1 MHKDTDQNLITPE
14 FIDLLRT
21 EGTKIWAIC
30 LNINSDNTYKQAIA
44 SILDPNFKNTSYKF
58 EHLVLRDIVK
68 IYNTF
73 SLHYN
78 ATSRIPQKIKFAL
91 IYLYEKL
98 QGKDLAKSFDIQKL
112 TKLPLSNQFD
122 KNIALIQ
129 ETSFFQPIES
139 LKSEYL
145 STLILKKNNSSA
157 YESVASFLNRTA
169 LIMAQSDGT
178 IAKKEEE
185 TLKEI
190 SKKVSNPKISIKNSK
205 YNDVPED
212 DTLEKVLEELNELIG
227 LEEIKKNVNDLINFL
242 KVQKLR
248 EEKGLKTNQNSL
260 HFVFMGPPGTG
271 KTTVARMLGRIFK
284 HLGYL
289 KRGHLVETDRSGLI
303 AGYVGQTAIKT
314 DEIITAATDG
324 VLFVDEAYALSGGG
338 LNDFGKEAIEII
350 LKRMEDLRNNLVVVV
365 AGYPDEME
373 IFIESNPGLQSRFN
387 RYLNFNHY
395 EPNSLLKI
403 FELIAT
409 KSDFKLTED
418 AKDKLL
424 EIIERVYEK
433 RHKGFGNARTMRN
446 LFEKIIERQANRIV
460 TLDTITE
467 ELLITI
473 TEEDIPEILK
483 TVKEISVFEED

>member
-1 MHKDTDQNLITPE
+1 MNNNNQQNLITPE
-14 FIDLLRT
+14 FIELLRT
-21 EGTKIWAIC
+21 EGTKIRAIC
-30 LNINSDNTYKQAIA
+30 LNINSDNTFKQAVLG
-44 SILDPNFKNTSYKF
+44 ILDPTFKNTAYKF
-58 EHLVLRDIVK
+58 EHLVLKDIVK
-68 IYNTF
+68 IYNIF

-78 ATSRIPQKIKFAL
+78 SESRIPEKIKFTL

-98 QGKDLAKSFDIQKL
+98 QGRDLSKTFDVQKL
-112 TKLPLSNQFD
+112 AKLPLSTNFD
-122 KNIALIQ
+122 KNITLIQ
-129 ETSFFQPIES
+129 ETSFFQPLEE
-139 LKSEYL
+139 LKSEYI
-145 STLILKKNNSSA
+145 STLILRKTNSTA
-157 YESVASFLNRTA
+157 FDSVASFLNRAA
-169 LIMAQSDGT
+169 LVMAQADGT
-178 IAKKEEE
+178 IAENEEK

-190 SKKVSNPKISIKNSK
+190 SEKINNPKISIKNSK

-212 DTLEKVLEELNELIG
+212 DSLEKVLFELHELIG
-227 LEEIKKNVNDLINFL
+227 LQEIKKNVNDLINFL

-248 EEKGLKTNQNSL
+248 EEKKLKVNQNSL

-324 VLFVDEAYALSGGG
+324 VLFIDEAYALSGGG
-338 LNDFGKEAIEII
+338 LNDFGKEAIEIL

-373 IFIESNPGLQSRFN
+373 VFIESNPGLQSRFN
-387 RYLNFNHY
+387 RYLNFEHY
-395 EPNSLLKI
+395 PPGPLLKI
-403 FELIAT
+403 FELIAK
-409 KSDFKLTED
+409 KSDFKLTEN
-418 AKDKLL
+418 AKDKLS
-424 EIIERVYEK
+424 EIIDRVYEK

-460 TLDTITE
+460 ALDNITE
-467 ELLITI
+467 EILITI

-483 TVKEISVFEED
+483 TVKDISVFNED